1 MRPLHRFSILLTV
14 CLLGLFSSCDDI
26 IEPPQLP
33 KQQILSYD
41 VVKAWDISTYAAWK
55 DQLPSFFDS
64 AGTPIN
70 IFNFM
75 HKAGVNTIR
84 LRIIHGKPSFPHPTL
99 EQLLWI
105 AKIAQQQKIALW
117 LDFHYSD
124 DWADP
129 GHQATPN
136 DWKNL
141 SIQALSDTIQQYT
154 YSTVAKF
161 CAQNTA
167 PAIVQ
172 IGNEIS
178 PGMLWPLGN
187 YSGSES
193 QAQNTAA
200 LFNAGAKGCKEASP
214 NTKIMLHIIPEA
226 GMLKTGRYF
235 AKYMQFDLWGFS
247 YYGNWHGCDDSIVF
261 NNFQTLS
268 DVNQKPFVIAETAY
282 PHTLSWLDNA
292 NNVFGLTSQLCPGY
306 AASPQGQLSWLKK
319 VWKNAKSKPSFQG
332 MGIWEPAWVT
342 SAGKSGNQGSSWE
355 NVCLFDFN
363 HKALPAAS
371 FGW

>member
-14 CLLGLFSSCDDI
+14 CFLGLFSSC
-26 IEPPQLP
+26 EPDCLLVSDPPAP
-33 KQQILSYD
+33 KILSYD

-75 HKAGVNTIR
+75 HKAGVNTLR

-105 AKIAQQQKIALW
+105 AKIAHQQKIALW

-161 CAQNTA
+161 CAQIQPLPSYKLAMKLAQACYGRWGITRA
-167 PAIVQ
+167 PNHRPKTRQPFSMLEQKAVKRHRQ
-172 IGNEIS
+172 IPKSCFI
-178 PGMLWPLGN
+178 
-187 YSGSES
+187 
-193 QAQNTAA
+193 
-200 LFNAGAKGCKEASP
+200 
-214 NTKIMLHIIPEA
+214 
-226 GMLKTGRYF
+226 
-235 AKYMQFDLWGFS
+235 
-247 YYGNWHGCDDSIVF
+247 
-261 NNFQTLS
+261 LS
-268 DVNQKPFVIAETAY
+268 LMP
-282 PHTLSWLDNA
+282 
-292 NNVFGLTSQLCPGY
+292 
-306 AASPQGQLSWLKK
+306 
-319 VWKNAKSKPSFQG
+319 
-332 MGIWEPAWVT
+332 
-342 SAGKSGNQGSSWE
+342 
-355 NVCLFDFN
+355 VC
-363 HKALPAAS
+363 
-371 FGW
+371 